1 MNYADNIAAAGGG
14 LDKSMPPVCCLSNVT
29 MISAGVLRMV
39 IEAFVGMMSSGAVL
53 RRFILHCQLMLL
65 YRSIVTESN
74 R

>member
-1 MNYADNIAAAGGG
+1 MNYADNVAAAGDG

-29 MISAGVLRMV
+29 MISVRMV
-39 IEAFVGMMSSGAVL
+39 IEAFVGVMSSGAVL
-53 RRFILHCQLMLL
+53 RLFILHCQLMLL